1 MKTWQHVVV
10 YYFVDSMHMARSGS
24 IKEGNRHQEAPML
37 DDHARLSRV
46 GVNVARITG
55 PAKPQPKTSNHRTDP
70 FSGRDGTVN
79 IRSPRSID
87 NLSSRLWHHH
97 DIQPSVYGGTGNIC
111 RQFK

>member
-1 MKTWQHVVV
+1 
-10 YYFVDSMHMARSGS
+10 MHMARSGS

-70 FSGRDGTVN
+70 FLIPSLTPFQSPEAGLRRGRPAALVVCGAPFQ
-79 IRSPRSID
+79 SPEAGLR
-87 NLSSRLWHHH
+87 R
-97 DIQPSVYGGTGNIC
+97 GGPLQASAVSDARTL
-111 RQFK
+111 